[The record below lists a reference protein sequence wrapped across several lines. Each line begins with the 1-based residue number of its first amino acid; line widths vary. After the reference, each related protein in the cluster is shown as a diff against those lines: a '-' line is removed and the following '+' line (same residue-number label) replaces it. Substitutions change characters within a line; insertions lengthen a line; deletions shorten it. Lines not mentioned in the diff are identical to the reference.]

1 MQTLIH
7 IGCSA
12 RLSRNVRVCNFLL
25 CSNPLA
31 RKMGSKHRGD
41 SEVVRLSRLRIVQ
54 QISSLRSR
62 DSRKVDSSADERVY
76 NKQTGLRANLL
87 A

>member
-12 RLSRNVRVCNFLL
+12 RLSRNVRICNFLL
-25 CSNPLA
+25 CCNPLA

-41 SEVVRLSRLRIVQ
+41 SEVARLSRLRTVQ

-62 DSRKVDSSADERVY
+62 DSRKVDPQQMREFITSKPDCGPTS
-76 NKQTGLRANLL
+76 
-87 A
+87 